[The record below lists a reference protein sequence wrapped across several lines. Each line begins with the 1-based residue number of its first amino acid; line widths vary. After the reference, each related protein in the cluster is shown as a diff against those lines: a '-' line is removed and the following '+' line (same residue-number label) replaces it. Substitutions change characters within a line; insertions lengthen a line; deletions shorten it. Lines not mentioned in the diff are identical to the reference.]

1 MKQKQRFKNKRLA
14 HLIYDETQSPKARTN
29 TSGINVSWSICRET
43 VDEENDVQKTFKKMG
58 VK

>member
-1 MKQKQRFKNKRLA
+1 MKQKPRFKNQRLA

-29 TSGINVSWSICRET
+29 TSGINVSWSVCHET
-43 VDEENDVQKTFKKMG
+43 VDEENDVEKTFKEMR